1 MIPYLRVAAI
11 CLCLSAVRVSAAPA
25 PAPPPPSQPAR
36 LAEEFRSGV
45 YALADDS
52 MEGRGLGTQGIHR
65 AADWIERQLRLHGF
79 KPGFGKS
86 YRQPFDIKT
95 GVTPIAGNR
104 LDQAGDQGGQVP
116 DSSWVPLGFS
126 NSGSFSGE
134 IAFLGYGI
142 DAPPLGYREL
152 SGIDLKGKVALM
164 LRYEPQEKD
173 SASRFDGKKPSR
185 WSALRYKVLQARERG
200 ASAIVFVTGPIQDEG
215 KDKIP
220 ALQNDG
226 PESPAGIPVIQVKTS
241 VAQRWL
247 TPAGIDLKRFQ
258 EEVDR
263 DLTPRSVA
271 STGTRIEGTVA
282 LRASFEKA
290 ENLAGLIPGRGA
302 LKNEYVVI
310 GAHYDHLGYGGEHS
324 MQPNVHAIHNGADD
338 NASGTLGAMLI
349 GQELSRALAGAPD
362 RRSILITLFS
372 GEEVGLAGSAYL
384 VQHPPVP
391 IKRIAAMVN
400 LDMIGRLRQDQLVAL
415 GSDTAP
421 EWKVLI
427 DRAAERAAIHVTSK
441 GDGYGPSD
449 QTSFYAAGIPVLH
462 LFTGAHEQYHSPE
475 DKPET
480 VNPEGAAKVVA
491 FAVSLG
497 EGLAR
502 ASSRPQ
508 YVRASSGPA
517 MGGDSRG
524 YGSYLGTIPDYS
536 AMESSEGG
544 VLLADV
550 RPGGPADH
558 AGIRGKD
565 RVVAMAGTR
574 IENLYDMTYALQ
586 DHKPGETI
594 DVVVIRNV
602 ERLTLRATL
611 GQRGVSGTP
620 PGAEAH
626 GGGATPGADLHGGSA
641 VGTTVEAHGTG
652 SAYPLTDRELVTRAG
667 HLFDR
672 PIAAERHLTDI
683 RQLTFG
689 GENAEA
695 YWSPDG
701 KKLIFQATPRGA
713 RCDQEYVVD
722 LESGDV
728 RMVSTGKGRTT
739 CGYFE
744 YPGGKRIIFSST
756 HAADDSCPPPP
767 DRSHGYVWAIYD
779 SYDIYEAEP
788 DGSGLKPLVRS
799 PGYDAEATWC
809 PGGGKFVFTSTRD
822 GDLDLYV
829 RDDAGNVKRMTDT
842 PGYDGGAFFSP
853 DCSEIVWRASRPQGA
868 ELEEYRQLLKRGL
881 IRPRSLELYIM
892 NADGTGVRQ
901 LTKNGAAN
909 FCPTFHADGNRILWS
924 SNMNSADP
932 REFDLWMADKR
943 GGEPERIT
951 FSPGFDGFPHVSPD
965 GKWLVWSSN
974 RADPASH
981 ETNLF
986 LARWAD

>member
-1 MIPYLRVAAI
+1 VISRLRSLVLLAA
-11 CLCLSAVRVSAAPA
+11 LLNPAAASSAPA
-25 PAPPPPSQPAR
+25 PAPTTQAR

-52 MEGRGLGTQGIHR
+52 MEGRGLGTAGIVR
-65 AADWIERQLRLHGF
+65 SANWIERALRARGF
-79 KPGFGKS
+79 EPAFGKS

-95 GVTPIAGNR
+95 GVLPIPGNH
-104 LDQAGDQGGQVP
+104 LEGVA

-126 NSGSFSGE
+126 NSGAFSGE

-142 DAPPLGYREL
+142 EAPPLGYREL
-152 SGIDLKGKVALM
+152 EGIDLKGKIALM
-164 LRYEPQEKD
+164 LRYEPQERD
-173 SASRFDGKKPSR
+173 SASVFDGKRPSR
-185 WSALRYKVLQARERG
+185 WSALRYKVLLARERG
-200 ASAIVFVTGPIQDEG
+200 ASAIVFVTGPLQDEG

-220 ALQNDG
+220 ALVNDG
-226 PESPAGIPVIQVKTS
+226 PESPAGIPVIQVSTS

-247 TPAGIDLKRFQ
+247 GRAGVDLKRFQ
-258 EEVDR
+258 EDVDR
-263 DLTPRSVA
+263 DLKPRSIA
-271 STGTRIEGTVA
+271 STGVRISGRVA
-282 LRASFEKA
+282 LKA
-290 ENLAGLIPGRGA
+290 LFARTENLAGVIPGRGA

-310 GAHYDHLGYGGEHS
+310 GGHYDHLGYGGEHS
-324 MQPNVHAIHNGADD
+324 MRPNEHAIHNGADD
-338 NASGTLGAMLI
+338 NASGTMGAILI
-349 GQELSRALAGAPD
+349 GEEMSRALADAKD

-372 GEEVGLAGSAYL
+372 GEEVGLAGSAYF
-384 VQHPPVP
+384 VEHPPVP
-391 IKRIAAMVN
+391 VARMAAMIN

-415 GSDTAP
+415 GSDSAP
-421 EWKVLI
+421 QWKDMI
-427 DRAAERAAIHVTSK
+427 DRAAGKAEIHVTSK

-449 QTSFYAAGIPVLH
+449 QTSFYAAGVPVLF
-462 LFTGAHEQYHSPE
+462 LFTGAHEQYHTPE
-475 DKPET
+475 DKPAT
-480 VNPEGAAKVVA
+480 VNPEGAAKVIT
-491 FAVSLG
+491 FAVSVG
-497 EGLAR
+497 EDLALER
-502 ASSRPQ
+502 LRPQ

-565 RVVAMAGTR
+565 RIVGMAGTR

-594 DVVVIRNV
+594 DVVVIRGGEHV
-602 ERLTLRATL
+602 TLRATL
-611 GQRGVSGTP
+611 GQRAASGGTP
-620 PGAEAH
+620 GGEGH
-626 GGGATPGADLHGGSA
+626 GGASSMPASAPDPHDLVVKAGAPYEHP
-641 VGTTVEAHGTG
+641 VEG
-652 SAYPLTDRELVTRAG
+652 
-667 HLFDR
+667 
-672 PIAAERHLTDI
+672 ERHLTDI

-701 KKLIFQATPRGA
+701 KKVIFQATPRGA
-713 RCDQEYVVD
+713 SCDQEYILD
-722 LESGDV
+722 LETGE
-728 RMVSTGKGRTT
+728 RHMVSTGKGRTT
-739 CGYFE
+739 CGYFD
-744 YPGGKRIIFSST
+744 YPEGRRIIFAST
-756 HAADDSCPPPP
+756 HAAADSCPPPP

-779 SYDIYEAEP
+779 TYDIYEANP
-788 DGSGLKPLVRS
+788 DGSGLKPLIRS

-829 RDDAGNVKRMTDT
+829 WSEGGSVKRMTNT

-868 ELEEYRQLLKRGL
+868 ELEEYRALLKKGL
-881 IRPRSLELYIM
+881 IKPHSLELYIM
-892 NADGTGVRQ
+892 NADGTNVRQ

-924 SNMNSADP
+924 SNMSSPDP
-932 REFDLWMADKR
+932 REFDLWMVDKR
-943 GGEPERIT
+943 GGDPERIT
-951 FSPGFDGFPHVSPD
+951 FAPGFDGFPHVSPD
-965 GKWLVWSSN
+965 GKWIVWASN
-974 RADPASH
+974 RADPSSH

-986 LARWAD
+986 IARWKD